1 MQMKRLSAVA
11 LAVLLGTLVGCGS
24 DDAAS
29 NDSGSGAD
37 IEVTDDQKKAIED
50 AMKDVDLDEAE
61 KALENMDDETLEG
74 LTGMASECIDAGM
87 VMSSMYADAS
97 GFSEDAVNKAKE
109 SLPDDLVAD
118 LEMLAEMTTNMMNA
132 ESLDDI
138 EQTQEL
144 EDATN
149 RVDEWMT
156 ENCNTEGAG

>member
-11 LAVLLGTLVGCGS
+11 IAALLATLVGCGS

-29 NDSGSGAD
+29 NDSGAN
-37 IEVTDDQKKAIED
+37 IEASDDASKAIED
-50 AMKDVDLDEAE
+50 AMKDIDLEEAE
-61 KALENMDDETLEG
+61 KALEDLDTDALADAIG
-74 LTGMASECIDAGM
+74 GMASECIDAGM
-87 VMSSMYADAS
+87 VMSSMYTDAA

-118 LEMLAEMTTNMMNA
+118 LEMLAKATEDLMNA

-138 EQTQEL
+138 DQSKEL
-144 EDATN
+144 EDATA

-156 ENCNTEGAG
+156 ENCNTEGAS